1 MSSMKLFQALCVL
14 LAYGAF
20 CGLIVW
26 RHRQRVLAA
35 ARRAQAWQHSAV
47 PDSSAGRTLWW
58 VVHASQTG
66 QAEALA
72 EQTAQALHS
81 AGLAVRLLPLGQLRR
96 EDVRGMQRL
105 LCVVSTY
112 GEGDAPDSAAAF
124 VRDCMELAGTGNGAS
139 EPLCL
144 DGLQLAVLALGDS
157 SYSQYCGFGRALDA
171 WFQARGAQPLFER
184 VEADR
189 MAPAALARWREQLG
203 LLMGALTGAGAA
215 GVVGAAHVVE
225 LPDWASPPL
234 QAWTLR
240 ARRHLNPGS
249 VGGPVHH
256 LELVP
261 ETGSLP
267 AWAAGDLAQIEIP
280 AAPGA
285 PRDYSIASVPA
296 DGALHLLVRQTRRVH
311 ADGSSSPGLASG
323 WLSGATE
330 PSLALHGRVMLRL
343 RAHSA
348 FRIGGNAE
356 RPLILI
362 GNGTGLAGLR
372 AHIRA
377 RLGAALT
384 AVPALAPEALAL
396 DAGLGATLNAG
407 PDEDASVPVH
417 DAAPG
422 GPELW
427 LIFGERHAAT
437 DAYYREELDAWVRQG
452 RLRVDWV
459 FSRDGADAAPAGPR
473 RYVQHALREAAAEV
487 RAWVAGGQGRP
498 GAAVYVCGSLQGMA
512 GEVEQAL
519 REILGEA
526 GLRALADAG
535 RYRRDVY

>member
-1 MSSMKLFQALCVL
+1 MLPMKFVQALFVL

-35 ARRAQAWQHSAV
+35 AQRAQALLHSAV

-96 EDVRGMQRL
+96 EDLRGMERL
-105 LCVVSTY
+105 LCIVSTY

-124 VRDCMELAGTGNGAS
+124 VRDCMDDREVVADARDAASLPRLAA
-139 EPLCL
+139 LQV
-144 DGLQLAVLALGDS
+144 GLLALGDT
-157 SYSQYCGFGRALDA
+157 SYAQYCGFGRALDA
-171 WFQARGAQPLFER
+171 WFQARGARPLFER

-189 MAPAALARWREQLG
+189 MAPTAMLRWRQQLG
-203 LLMGALTGAGAA
+203 ALIAMGRTGQAGDEAGAA
-215 GVVGAAHVVE
+215 D
-225 LPDWASPPL
+225 LPDWETPPL
-234 QAWTLR
+234 QSWTLR

-249 VGGPVHH
+249 AGGPVHH
-256 LELVP
+256 LEFVP
-261 ETGSLP
+261 EAGELP
-267 AWAAGDLAQIEIP
+267 AWEAGDLAQIEVP
-280 AAPGA
+280 GAPGA

-296 DGALHLLVRQTRRVH
+296 DGTLHLLVRQTRRVH

-323 WLSGATE
+323 WLTAATE
-330 PSLALHGRVMLRL
+330 QGLPLHGRAMLRL

-372 AHIRA
+372 AHIRH
-377 RLGAALT
+377 RLAQVQHGPASTL
-384 AVPALAPEALAL
+384 VPM
-396 DAGLGATLNAG
+396 
-407 PDEDASVPVH
+407 
-417 DAAPG
+417 
-422 GPELW
+422 W

-437 DAYYREELDAWVRQG
+437 DAYYREELEAWVAQG
-452 RLRVDWV
+452 LLRVDWV
-459 FSRDGADAAPAGPR
+459 FSREQSAAQVGQR
-473 RYVQHALREAAAEV
+473 RYVQHALREAAADL
-487 RAWVAGGQGRP
+487 RDWVAGRQDRP
-498 GAAVYVCGSLQGMA
+498 GAAIYVCGSLQGMA
-512 GEVEQAL
+512 GEVDQAL
-519 REILGEA
+519 RDILGEA
-526 GLRALADAG
+526 DLRALADEG